1 MQQTT
6 FKHLKFYYSNTL
18 RLNKNNAQNQVSVN
32 ESRINQEGLKKSCRF
47 LYLDAYSRSFYAF

>member
-47 LYLDAYSRSFYAF
+47 LYLDA